1 MIIRIPPPPRV
12 RRGGYRILFK
22 TFYTFHFIRFLERK
36 RSAFYQR
43 IDCTSV
49 DKMRTSN
56 SGKGIITAVCVVS
69 VQKPRIPAALQQNQK
84 TRRRTVRYV
93 VRVWGSGRMQ
103 YPLFRYKA
111 RGITSSAR
119 IKGDE
124 AGGTTFKTY
133 RENGASCAAPA
144 VLPLYG
150 MFFTTPKNGD
160 SIIGRGAF
168 SIVFKEIY
176 RV

>member
-1 MIIRIPPPPRV
+1 
-12 RRGGYRILFK
+12 
-22 TFYTFHFIRFLERK
+22 
-36 RSAFYQR
+36 
-43 IDCTSV
+43 
-49 DKMRTSN
+49 
-56 SGKGIITAVCVVS
+56 
-69 VQKPRIPAALQQNQK
+69 
-84 TRRRTVRYV
+84 
-93 VRVWGSGRMQ
+93 MQ
-103 YPLFRYKA
+103 YPLFRHKA
-111 RGITSSAR
+111 RGIASSAR

-150 MFFTTPKNGD
+150 MFFFTTPENGD

-176 RV
+176 KL

>member
-1 MIIRIPPPPRV
+1 MTIKLPPPPRV

-43 IDCTSV
+43 IDCTSA

-56 SGKGIITAVCVVS
+56 FGKGFITAVCVVS
-69 VQKPRIPAALQQNQK
+69 VQKPRFPAALQQNQQ

-103 YPLFRYKA
+103 YPLFRHKA
-111 RGITSSAR
+111 RGIASSAR

-124 AGGTTFKTY
+124 AGGTTLKKY
-133 RENGASCAAPA
+133 RENGDSCAAPA

-150 MFFTTPKNGD
+150 MFFSRPRKTAILSSGGVR
-160 SIIGRGAF
+160 S
-168 SIVFKEIY
+168 V
-176 RV
+176 

>member
-22 TFYTFHFIRFLERK
+22 TFYIFHFIRFLERK

-43 IDCTSV
+43 IDCTSA

-69 VQKPRIPAALQQNQK
+69 VQKPRFPAALLQNQQ

-103 YPLFRYKA
+103 YPLFRHKA
-111 RGITSSAR
+111 RGIASSAR

-124 AGGTTFKTY
+124 VGGTTFKTY
-133 RENGASCAAPA
+133 RKNGASCAAPA

-150 MFFTTPKNGD
+150 MFFHDPEKRRFYHRAGCVQY
-160 SIIGRGAF
+160 SF
-168 SIVFKEIY
+168 
-176 RV
+176 